1 MKKIGLLAL
10 TLIIALGALGVGY
23 AAWTDTINI
32 TGTVH
37 TGTLNIDVTGYSGTW
52 VYKVPGDVA
61 NHEFWMYRGDAA
73 VPFQPPAGNPTNPPF
88 EVAHAVAL
96 PGGEDAITVEF
107 VNLFP
112 DVDFQADA
120 TLTYTGSIPC
130 KINAITWDFG
140 QNAWI
145 GDLIAKGRIYATAQ
159 NAAGDTVLAGY
170 QMHNGDTVHLVLH
183 INLPEDNALMN
194 QSGSF
199 TAKVT
204 VVQWNEYPYVAPTT

>member
-52 VYKVPGDVA
+52 VYKVPGDIQ
-61 NHEFWMYRGDAA
+61 NHETWIYRGDAA
-73 VPFQPPAGNPTNPPF
+73 VPFQPPAGSF

-96 PGGEDAITVEF
+96 PDGEDAIKVEF

-112 DVDFQADA
+112 DIDFQADA
-120 TLTYTGSIPC
+120 TLTYKGSIPC
-130 KINAITWDFG
+130 KINDIDWNFG
-140 QNAWI
+140 EQAWI
-145 GDLIAKGRIYATAQ
+145 GALIKSGRIYATARV
-159 NAAGDTVLAGY
+159 NGGDVVAVEGTQL
-170 QMHNGDTVHLVLH
+170 HNGDTVHLVLH
-183 INLPEDNALMN
+183 INLPEDNALMSQN
-194 QSGSF
+194 GSF

-204 VVQWNEYPYVAPTT
+204 VVQWNEYPYAPPTTSPAD